1 MGAAPSPIESAFAA
15 KLYDGRCGRE
25 GWITLLEDVGAVGE
39 VVSAIVCDGPA
50 EKSVLD
56 CSSLRRFAF

>member
-1 MGAAPSPIESAFAA
+1 M
-15 KLYDGRCGRE
+15 
-25 GWITLLEDVGAVGE
+25 TLLEDGAVGAV
-39 VVSAIVCDGPA
+39 SAVVCDGPA